1 MTEQFKL
8 YCFAQSGNAYK
19 AALFLS
25 LAELDWDPVFV
36 DFFNGETR
44 SEEFKKVNVMGE
56 VPVLVDQDKNI
67 SQSGAI
73 LHYLSSKTKLFT
85 SNKSDMKLE
94 INRWLLWD
102 NYKLTPNLATGR
114 FMSLFLPEAKRN
126 QSVINFLLGRA
137 SASLKI
143 LNTHLVDRDFVVGDN
158 VSIADISI
166 AGYIFFTEEFD
177 FDMSPFPNVISWRNR
192 IRKLK
197 NWQHPY
203 DLMPGH
209 PIKR

>member
-25 LAELDWDPVFV
+25 LADLDWNPIFV

-44 SEEFKKVNVMGE
+44 SEEFKKINSMGE

-73 LHYLSSKTKLFT
+73 LHYLSLKTELFT
-85 SNKSDMKLE
+85 SNKSDIKLE

-126 QSVINFLLGRA
+126 QSVIDFLLGRA

-166 AGYIFFTEEFD
+166 AGYIFFTDEFEI
-177 FDMSPFPNVISWRNR
+177 DMSPFPNVISWRNR

>member
-25 LAELDWDPVFV
+25 LADLDWNPIFV

-44 SEEFKKVNVMGE
+44 SEEFKKINSMGE

-73 LHYLSSKTKLFT
+73 LHYLSLKTELFT
-85 SNKSDMKLE
+85 SNKSDIKLE

-126 QSVINFLLGRA
+126 QSVIDFLLGRA

-143 LNTHLVDRDFVVGDN
+143 LNNHLIDREFVVGDN
-158 VSIADISI
+158 VSIADLSI

>member
-1 MTEQFKL
+1 MTEKFKL

-25 LAELDWDPVFV
+25 LADLDWYPVFV
-36 DFFNGETR
+36 DFLNGETR
-44 SEEFKKVNVMGE
+44 SEEFKKINVMGE
-56 VPVLVDQDKNI
+56 VPVLIDQDKNI

-73 LHYLSSKTKLFT
+73 LHYLSLKTELFT
-85 SNKSDMKLE
+85 SNNSDLKLE

-126 QSVINFLLGRA
+126 QSVIDFLLGRA

-143 LNTHLVDRDFVVGDN
+143 LNNHLVDREFVVGDN
-158 VSIADISI
+158 VSIADLSI

-192 IRKLK
+192 ISKLT
-197 NWQHPY
+197 NSQHPY

>member
-19 AALFLS
+19 AALFLA
-25 LAELDWDPVFV
+25 LADLDWNPIFV

-44 SEEFKKVNVMGE
+44 SEEFKKINSMGE

-73 LHYLSSKTKLFT
+73 LHYLSLKTELFT
-85 SNKSDMKLE
+85 SNKSDIKLD

-126 QSVINFLLGRA
+126 QSVIDFLLGRA

-158 VSIADISI
+158 VSIADLSI

>member
-1 MTEQFKL
+1 MAEDFKL

-19 AALFLS
+19 VALFLS
-25 LAELDWDPVFV
+25 LAPLDWTPVFV

-44 SEEFKKVNVMGE
+44 SEKFRKINPMGE
-56 VPVLVDQDKNI
+56 VPVLRHNGKTI

-73 LHYLSSKTKLFT
+73 LQYLSSKTALFT
-85 SNKSDMKLE
+85 PNSSDLKLE

-114 FMSLFLPEAKRN
+114 FMSLFLPEEKRN
-126 QSVINFLLGRA
+126 QSVIDFLIGRA
-137 SASLKI
+137 STSLKV
-143 LNTHLVDRDFVVGDN
+143 LNTHLENRDFVAGKEIW
-158 VSIADISI
+158 IADLSI
-166 AGYIFFTEEFD
+166 AGYIFFTEEFG
-177 FDMSPFPNVISWRNR
+177 FDMSPFPNVIGWRNR

>member
-25 LAELDWDPVFV
+25 LADLDWNPIFV

-44 SEEFKKVNVMGE
+44 SEEFTKINSMGE

-73 LHYLSSKTKLFT
+73 LHYLSLKTELFT
-85 SNKSDMKLE
+85 SNKSDIKLE

-126 QSVINFLLGRA
+126 QSVIDFLLGRA

-158 VSIADISI
+158 VSIADLSI

-209 PIKR
+209 PIKK

>member
-25 LAELDWDPVFV
+25 LADLDWNPIFV

-44 SEEFKKVNVMGE
+44 SEEFKKINSMGE

-73 LHYLSSKTKLFT
+73 LHYLSLKTELFT
-85 SNKSDMKLE
+85 SNKSDIKLE

-126 QSVINFLLGRA
+126 QSVIDFLLGRA

-158 VSIADISI
+158 VSIADLSI

-209 PIKR
+209 PIKK

>member
-44 SEEFKKVNVMGE
+44 SEEFKKINVMGE

-73 LHYLSSKTKLFT
+73 LHYLSLKTELFT
-85 SNKSDMKLE
+85 SNKSDIKLE

-126 QSVINFLLGRA
+126 QSVIDFLLGRA

-158 VSIADISI
+158 VSIADLSI

-192 IRKLK
+192 IRKLR

>member
-25 LAELDWDPVFV
+25 LADLDWNPIFV

-44 SEEFKKVNVMGE
+44 SEEFKKINSMGE

-73 LHYLSSKTKLFT
+73 LHYLSLKTELFT
-85 SNKSDMKLE
+85 SNKSDIKLE

-126 QSVINFLLGRA
+126 QSVIDFLLGRA

-158 VSIADISI
+158 VSIADLSI

>member
-44 SEEFKKVNVMGE
+44 SEEFKKINVMGE
-56 VPVLVDQDKNI
+56 VPVLVDQDRNI

-73 LHYLSSKTKLFT
+73 LHYLSLKTELFT
-85 SNKSDMKLE
+85 SNNSDLKLE

-126 QSVINFLLGRA
+126 QSVIDFLLSRA

-143 LNTHLVDRDFVVGDN
+143 LNNHLVDREFVVGDN
-158 VSIADISI
+158 VSIADLSI

-192 IRKLK
+192 ISKLR

>member
-19 AALFLS
+19 VALFLS
-25 LAELDWDPVFV
+25 LADLDWNPVFV

-44 SEEFKKVNVMGE
+44 SEEFKKINSMGE

-73 LHYLSSKTKLFT
+73 LHYLSLKTKLFT

-114 FMSLFLPEAKRN
+114 FMSLFLPDAKRN
-126 QSVINFLLGRA
+126 QSIIDFLLGRA

-143 LNTHLVDRDFVVGDN
+143 LNSHLADREFVVGDN
-158 VSIADISI
+158 LSIADLSI

>member
-1 MTEQFKL
+1 MTKQFKL

-25 LAELDWDPVFV
+25 LADLDWNPIFV

-44 SEEFKKVNVMGE
+44 SEEFKKINSMGE

-73 LHYLSSKTKLFT
+73 LHYLSLKTELFT
-85 SNKSDMKLE
+85 SNKSDIKLE

-126 QSVINFLLGRA
+126 QSVIDFLLGRA

-158 VSIADISI
+158 VSIADLSI

>member
-25 LAELDWDPVFV
+25 LADLDWNPIFV

-44 SEEFKKVNVMGE
+44 SEEFKKINPMGE

-73 LHYLSSKTKLFT
+73 LHYLSLKTELFT
-85 SNKSDMKLE
+85 SNKSDIKLE

-126 QSVINFLLGRA
+126 QSVIDFLLGRA

-158 VSIADISI
+158 VSIADLSI

>member
-1 MTEQFKL
+1 MTEKFKL

-73 LHYLSSKTKLFT
+73 LHYLSLKTELFT
-85 SNKSDMKLE
+85 SNKSDIKLE

-126 QSVINFLLGRA
+126 QSVIDFLLGRA

-158 VSIADISI
+158 VSIADLSI

-177 FDMSPFPNVISWRNR
+177 FDMSPFPNVTSWRNR

>member
-1 MTEQFKL
+1 MTEKFKL

-44 SEEFKKVNVMGE
+44 SEEFKKINVMGE
-56 VPVLVDQDKNI
+56 VPILVDQDKNI

-73 LHYLSSKTKLFT
+73 LHYLSLKTELFT
-85 SNKSDMKLE
+85 SNNSDLKLE

-126 QSVINFLLGRA
+126 QSVIDFLLGRA

-143 LNTHLVDRDFVVGDN
+143 LNNHLVDREFVVGDN
-158 VSIADISI
+158 VSIADLSI

-192 IRKLK
+192 ISNLK

>member
-19 AALFLS
+19 VALFLS
-25 LAELDWDPVFV
+25 LADLDWNPVFV

-44 SEEFKKVNVMGE
+44 SEEFKKINSMGE

-73 LHYLSSKTKLFT
+73 LHYLSLKTKLFT

-114 FMSLFLPEAKRN
+114 FMSLFLPDAKRN
-126 QSVINFLLGRA
+126 QSVIDFLLGRA

-143 LNTHLVDRDFVVGDN
+143 LNSHLADREFVVGDN
-158 VSIADISI
+158 LSIADLSI

>member
-1 MTEQFKL
+1 MTEKFKL

-19 AALFLS
+19 VALFLS
-25 LAELDWDPVFV
+25 LAPLDWTPVFV

-44 SEEFKKVNVMGE
+44 SEKFRKINPMGE
-56 VPVLVDQDKNI
+56 VPVLGHNGKTI

-73 LHYLSSKTKLFT
+73 LQYLSSKTALFT
-85 SNKSDMKLE
+85 PNSSDLKLE

-114 FMSLFLPEAKRN
+114 FMSLFLPEEKRN
-126 QSVINFLLGRA
+126 QSVIDFLIGRA
-137 SASLKI
+137 STSLKV
-143 LNTHLVDRDFVVGDN
+143 LNTHLENREFVAGKEI
-158 VSIADISI
+158 SIADLSI
-166 AGYIFFTEEFD
+166 AGYIFFTEEFG
-177 FDMSPFPNVISWRNR
+177 FDMSPFPNVIGWRNR

>member
-44 SEEFKKVNVMGE
+44 SEEFKKINVMGE
-56 VPVLVDQDKNI
+56 VPILVDQDKNI

-73 LHYLSSKTKLFT
+73 LHYLSLKTELFT
-85 SNKSDMKLE
+85 SNNNDIKLE

-114 FMSLFLPEAKRN
+114 FMSLFLPEAKRK
-126 QSVINFLLGRA
+126 QSVIDFLLGRA

-143 LNTHLVDRDFVVGDN
+143 LNNHLVDREFVVGDN
-158 VSIADISI
+158 VSIADLSI

-192 IRKLK
+192 ISSLK

>member
-25 LAELDWDPVFV
+25 LADLDWNPIFV

-44 SEEFKKVNVMGE
+44 SEEFKKINSMGE

-73 LHYLSSKTKLFT
+73 LHYLSLKTELFT
-85 SNKSDMKLE
+85 SNKSDIKLE

-126 QSVINFLLGRA
+126 QSVIDFLLGRA
-137 SASLKI
+137 SASLKV

-158 VSIADISI
+158 VSIADLSI

>member
-25 LAELDWDPVFV
+25 LADLDWNPIFV

-44 SEEFKKVNVMGE
+44 SEEFKKINSMGE

-73 LHYLSSKTKLFT
+73 LHYLSLKTELFT
-85 SNKSDMKLE
+85 SNKSDIKLE

-126 QSVINFLLGRA
+126 QSVIDFLLGRA

-143 LNTHLVDRDFVVGDN
+143 LNSHLADREFVVGDN
-158 VSIADISI
+158 LSIADLSI

-192 IRKLK
+192 LRKLK

>member
-19 AALFLS
+19 AALFLA
-25 LAELDWDPVFV
+25 LADLDWNPIFV

-44 SEEFKKVNVMGE
+44 SEEFKKINSMGE

-73 LHYLSSKTKLFT
+73 LHYLSLKTELFT
-85 SNKSDMKLE
+85 SNKSDIKLE

-126 QSVINFLLGRA
+126 QSVIDFLLGRA

-158 VSIADISI
+158 VSIADLSI

-209 PIKR
+209 PIKK

>member
-44 SEEFKKVNVMGE
+44 SEEFKKINIMGE

-73 LHYLSSKTKLFT
+73 LHYLSLKTELFT
-85 SNKSDMKLE
+85 SNNSDLKLE

-126 QSVINFLLGRA
+126 QSVIDFLLGRA
-137 SASLKI
+137 STSLKI
-143 LNTHLVDRDFVVGDN
+143 LNNHLVDREFVVGDN
-158 VSIADISI
+158 VSIADLSI

>member
-25 LAELDWDPVFV
+25 LADLDWNPIFV

-44 SEEFKKVNVMGE
+44 SEEFKKINSMGE

-73 LHYLSSKTKLFT
+73 LHYLSLKTELFT
-85 SNKSDMKLE
+85 SNKSDIKLE

-126 QSVINFLLGRA
+126 QSVIDFLLGRA

-158 VSIADISI
+158 VSIADLSI

-192 IRKLK
+192 IRNLK

>member
-25 LAELDWDPVFV
+25 LADLDWNPIFV

-44 SEEFKKVNVMGE
+44 SEEFKRINSMGE

-73 LHYLSSKTKLFT
+73 LHYLSLKTELFT
-85 SNKSDMKLE
+85 SNKSDIKLE

-126 QSVINFLLGRA
+126 QSVIDFLLGRA

-143 LNTHLVDRDFVVGDN
+143 LNSHLLDRDFVVGDN
-158 VSIADISI
+158 VSIADLSI

>member
-19 AALFLS
+19 VALFLS
-25 LAELDWDPVFV
+25 LADLDWNPVFV

-44 SEEFKKVNVMGE
+44 SEEFKKINSMGE

-73 LHYLSSKTKLFT
+73 LHYLSLKTKLFT

-126 QSVINFLLGRA
+126 QSVIDFLLGRA

-143 LNTHLVDRDFVVGDN
+143 LNSHLADREFVVGDN
-158 VSIADISI
+158 LSIADLSI

>member
-25 LAELDWDPVFV
+25 LADLDWNPIFV

-44 SEEFKKVNVMGE
+44 SEEFKKINSMGE

-73 LHYLSSKTKLFT
+73 LHYLSLKTELFT
-85 SNKSDMKLE
+85 SNKSDIKLE

-126 QSVINFLLGRA
+126 QSVIDFLLGRA

-143 LNTHLVDRDFVVGDN
+143 LNAHLVDRDFVVGDN
-158 VSIADISI
+158 VSIADLSI

>member
-25 LAELDWDPVFV
+25 LADLDWNPIFV

-44 SEEFKKVNVMGE
+44 SEEFKKINSMGE

-73 LHYLSSKTKLFT
+73 LHYLSLKTELFT
-85 SNKSDMKLE
+85 SNKSDIKLE

-126 QSVINFLLGRA
+126 QSVIDFLLGRA

-158 VSIADISI
+158 VSIADLSI

-177 FDMSPFPNVISWRNR
+177 FDMSPFPNVINWRNR

>member
-19 AALFLS
+19 AALFLA
-25 LAELDWDPVFV
+25 LADLDWNPIFV

-44 SEEFKKVNVMGE
+44 SEEFKKINSMGE

-73 LHYLSSKTKLFT
+73 LHYLSLKTELFT
-85 SNKSDMKLE
+85 SNKSDIKLE

-126 QSVINFLLGRA
+126 QSVIDFLLGRA

-158 VSIADISI
+158 VSIADLSI

>member
-25 LAELDWDPVFV
+25 LADLDWNPIFV

-44 SEEFKKVNVMGE
+44 SEEFKKINSMGE

-73 LHYLSSKTKLFT
+73 LHYLSLKTELFT
-85 SNKSDMKLE
+85 SNKSDIKLE

-126 QSVINFLLGRA
+126 QSVIDFLLGRA

-158 VSIADISI
+158 VSIADLSI

-197 NWQHPY
+197 HWQHPY

>member
-19 AALFLS
+19 VALFLS
-25 LAELDWDPVFV
+25 LADLDWNPIFV

-44 SEEFKKVNVMGE
+44 SEEFKKINSMGE

-73 LHYLSSKTKLFT
+73 LHYLSLKTELFT
-85 SNKSDMKLE
+85 SNKSDIKLE

-126 QSVINFLLGRA
+126 QSVIDFLLGRA

-158 VSIADISI
+158 VSIADLSI

>member
-44 SEEFKKVNVMGE
+44 SEEFKKINVMGE
-56 VPVLVDQDKNI
+56 VPVLVDQDRNI

-73 LHYLSSKTKLFT
+73 LHYLSLKTELFT
-85 SNKSDMKLE
+85 SNNSDLKLE

-114 FMSLFLPEAKRN
+114 FMSVFLPEAKRN
-126 QSVINFLLGRA
+126 QSVIDFLLGRA
-137 SASLKI
+137 SASLKK
-143 LNTHLVDRDFVVGDN
+143 
-158 VSIADISI
+158 
-166 AGYIFFTEEFD
+166 
-177 FDMSPFPNVISWRNR
+177 R
-192 IRKLK
+192 I
-197 NWQHPY
+197 
-203 DLMPGH
+203 
-209 PIKR
+209 